1 MRDEMEQYRRQET
14 YRDLIDAELVPGET
28 VIWQQAPEQGARVRG
43 SVITRIFGLFWL
55 AFSLVWDAFAL
66 TAASAGGPALTM
78 IFPIFGLPFVA
89 IGVWL
94 VFLMPGRQNRQLN
107 STLYAAT
114 DRRLLILTAYPQR
127 TVRAMPLEAIRSMT
141 KRVNRN
147 GSGDLYFGLDMAYVS
162 YGGYAGRGRMPAV
175 PFAFYGIDADE
186 AQRAIQ
192 LQLDSRKEG

>member
-55 AFSLVWDAFAL
+55 AFSLVWEAFAL

-94 VFLMPGRQNRQLN
+94 VFLMPTAVI
-107 STLYAAT
+107 TL
-114 DRRLLILTAYPQR
+114 RRLIH
-127 TVRAMPLEAIRSMT
+127 MT
-141 KRVNRN
+141 RN
-147 GSGDLYFGLDMAYVS
+147 K
-162 YGGYAGRGRMPAV
+162 
-175 PFAFYGIDADE
+175 
-186 AQRAIQ
+186 
-192 LQLDSRKEG
+192 SRLFFFLLPT